1 MGGDVRAAVLW
12 KVGDP
17 LELRDDVRIKDP
29 GPNEVRVRIAASGIC
44 HSDVSIQNGTVD
56 QPLPSVLGHEGA
68 GEVLEVGAG
77 VDRLAPGDHVVLNWN
92 PPCGMC
98 AECLGGQP
106 NLCYQL
112 SMHNP
117 AVTKLSINDESVHS
131 LTGLG
136 TFAEEVVVP
145 HQAVIKIP
153 SDIPLD
159 IAALVGCGVMTGA
172 GAALNTAK
180 VQPGS
185 SVAVIGCGGVGISVL
200 QGARICGA
208 AEIVAVDLNPEKREF
223 AKKFGATH
231 TASPDELPQVSAE
244 VTGGRGFDYAFE
256 AIGLAETMRLTY
268 DTARRGGTAVIV
280 GMAKADAMVSL
291 LRLRARRYGEETARI
306 ALRVRRRPAR
316 LQPAAS
322 PLARRSARPR
332 GDDLQAPHPRGG
344 ERRHGRMLPR
354 RSDPQRHRVQLS
366 VRASTM

>member
-1 MGGDVRAAVLW
+1 
-12 KVGDP
+12 
-17 LELRDDVRIKDP
+17 
-29 GPNEVRVRIAASGIC
+29 
-44 HSDVSIQNGTVD
+44 
-56 QPLPSVLGHEGA
+56 
-68 GEVLEVGAG
+68 
-77 VDRLAPGDHVVLNWN
+77 
-92 PPCGMC
+92 MC

-280 GMAKADAMVSL
+280 GMAKADAMVHFSGYELVVMEKKLLGSLYGSGDVRRDFNLL
-291 LRLRARRYGEETARI
+291 LRLWRAGRLDLEGMISKRLTLAQVNDGMDACSRGEVI
-306 ALRVRRRPAR
+306 
-316 LQPAAS
+316 
-322 PLARRSARPR
+322 RSVI
-332 GDDLQAPHPRGG
+332 
-344 ERRHGRMLPR
+344 EFN
-354 RSDPQRHRVQLS
+354 
-366 VRASTM
+366 